1 MQNDKLKD
9 FIDSHRNEFDRAE
22 PASDLFSKIESN
34 MTFAQPIAAS
44 AAKSLSLFKTLAIGL
59 SAVAAVV
66 ISVPAFKSLN
76 RKEKEKAA
84 SVSATKPSAS
94 STPSFTPSSAAATPT
109 IILQK
114 QPTDPVSELV
124 PPSDNFQPTDPR
136 ITEESLPV
144 LSAPVAASPKVSES
158 KIVVVRSNSIDVEIV
173 GADVQEP
180 VVSGVPTDNSPESSV
195 SFSKSETDSSYEI
208 SVSCKHHKRKKGGV
222 NEGYTGILSVQVPRN
237 AVLKVSC
244 SFGEVKVSNIQS
256 KRISLS
262 VNSGDLTASKI
273 AGDVSISETFGE
285 LKLTDLTGNL
295 KASVSSGSAT
305 LTNLKGDVKLSTTF
319 GNQRLTNVVGDLS
332 LSCSSGSVHLTKV
345 TGDAKVSATFG
356 TVSMDEYTGTPS
368 ITVSS
373 GSVNGKSVRLTGETS
388 ITATFGSVNMYLLN
402 SMEELS
408 FDLRATFG
416 NLSIDKGGQK
426 LAGENSLSHKGGPIK
441 IRATTSSGSQSYK

>member
-22 PASDLFSKIESN
+22 PASDLFIKIESN
-34 MTFAQPIAAS
+34 MTFAQPVAAS

-76 RKEKEKAA
+76 RKEKEKPV
-84 SVSATKPSAS
+84 SVSAPKPSSAS
-94 STPSFTPSSAAATPT
+94 SSPSSAAATPT
-109 IILQK
+109 IILPK
-114 QPTDPVSELV
+114 QTTDPVSELV
-124 PPSDNFQPTDPR
+124 PPSDDFQPSDPR
-136 ITEESLPV
+136 ITEENLPL
-144 LSAPVAASPKVSES
+144 LSAPIATSPKASHE
-158 KIVVVRSNSIDVEIV
+158 KVVVIRSNSIDVEVV
-173 GADVQEP
+173 GTDVQEP
-180 VVSGVPTDNSPESSV
+180 VVSGVPTDNNPESTV
-195 SFSKSETDSSYEI
+195 NFSKSETDSSYEI
-208 SVSCKHHKRKKGGV
+208 SVTCKPHKRKKGGV
-222 NEGYTGILSVQVPRN
+222 IEGYTGILSVQVPRN
-237 AVLKVSC
+237 SILKVSC

-262 VNSGDLTASKI
+262 VNSGDLTVSKI
-273 AGDVSISETFGE
+273 VGDLTASETFGE
-285 LKLTDLTGNL
+285 FKLTDFVGNL
-295 KASVSSGSAT
+295 KASVSSGSAS

-319 GNQRLTNVVGDLS
+319 GNQRLTNVEGDLS

-345 TGDAKVSATFG
+345 TGNAKVSATFG
-356 TVSMDEYTGTPS
+356 TVSLDEYTGMPS

-373 GSVNGKSVRLTGETS
+373 GSVNGKSVHLTGETS

-402 SMEELS
+402 AMEELS

-416 NLSIDKGGQK
+416 SLQIDKGGQK
-426 LAGENSLSHKGGPIK
+426 LSGESTLSHKGGPIK